1 MADNL
6 VPLLNCIAAAQ
17 REAKV
22 AIEQANRTNLQQDNK
37 FIVLTICIV
46 LIALALV
53 IIGLVVKLYSSRPK
67 LAGYLRCPDTQ
78 AVQPIAVSVSGQQPQ
93 MSSTPSPA
101 RANAAKS
108 PTISGVFGC
117 GTYNGAFSTE
127 GQKKAPA
134 SR

>member
-22 AIEQANRTNLQQDNK
+22 VIEQAVRINQQQDSK
-37 FIVLTICIV
+37 FIILTICIV

-53 IIGLVVKLYSSRPK
+53 IIGLIVKLYTSRPK
-67 LAGYLRCPDTQ
+67 TAGYLRCPENQ
-78 AVQPIAVSVSGQQPQ
+78 AVQPIAVSVSGQQPP
-93 MSSTPSPA
+93 MSSSPTPA
-101 RANAAKS
+101 RTNAAKTPS
-108 PTISGVFGC
+108 ISGVFGC
-117 GTYNGAFSTE
+117 GSYNGSFSADS
-127 GQKKAPA
+127 QKKTQA